1 MVFKN
6 FVALLLKK
14 IEFKVLACPENRFSN
29 PDSVTVLIKIFRP
42 SKIYPSHGPVPF
54 KEAAE
59 RAGTRQTFG
68 LENRRKSSN
77 IFNDDICSLSSV
89 FLIYGI
95 QQHTQCTLQSIHR
108 ALLYIGK
115 ES

>member
-42 SKIYPSHGPVPF
+42 SKIYPSHGPVPL

-59 RAGTRQTFG
+59 KAGNRQTFG
-68 LENRRKSSN
+68 
-77 IFNDDICSLSSV
+77 
-89 FLIYGI
+89 
-95 QQHTQCTLQSIHR
+95 
-108 ALLYIGK
+108 
-115 ES
+115 